1 MVVTTRADR
10 RWMSSAR
17 RRARG
22 AGRGRGAGPGDR
34 RRMRSRC
41 SRRASPTASG
51 FKGSLSRIPS
61 WPHVNS
67 SGSTRTASRRL
78 QVPARLEDDVR
89 IPREARATGPA
100 HEGRSGRPGG
110 RPPTAKKM
118 RKAGPRD
125 WIAGARLRTL
135 PLSIAPVILGTAAAH
150 TALAPWAWWR
160 IALALA
166 VAVCL
171 QIGVNYAND
180 YSDGVRGTDKFRL
193 GPSRLTGSGAAQP
206 RTVLTVALVFFGLAA
221 VAGLILVVHIG
232 QYWLLAVGAVCII
245 AAYFYTGGKRPYG
258 YYGLGEL
265 FVFVFFGLV
274 ATAGTTYVQLGT
286 VNFESWIS
294 GVAIG
299 LIACAVLMVNNIRDL
314 PQDKLAGQANAGR
327 ADREHGVADRLRGL
341 HPGAVR
347 DPAVLFAVLY
357 PNSYYTYFVL
367 LLAGPAVL
375 ITLTAKTPPELIVAL
390 QLTSF
395 TALFFAIGLGWA
407 LAF

>member
-1 MVVTTRADR
+1 V
-10 RWMSSAR
+10 
-17 RRARG
+17 
-22 AGRGRGAGPGDR
+22 
-34 RRMRSRC
+34 
-41 SRRASPTASG
+41 
-51 FKGSLSRIPS
+51 
-61 WPHVNS
+61 
-67 SGSTRTASRRL
+67 ASRKQQRIDPNRAEKL
-78 QVPARLEDDVR
+78 QVPARLEDNVR
-89 IPREARATGPA
+89 IPREARATAPA
-100 HEGRSGRPGG
+100 QKARGGRPGG
-110 RPPTAKKM
+110 RPPTAAKI
-118 RKAGPRD
+118 RKAGPGD

-193 GPSRLTGSGAAQP
+193 GPSRLTGSGAARP

-221 VAGLILVVHIG
+221 VAGIILVVHIG

-286 VNFESWIS
+286 VNLESWLS
-294 GVAIG
+294 GVAVG
-299 LIACAVLMVNNIRDL
+299 LIACAVLMINNIRDL
-314 PQDKLAGQANAGR
+314 PQDKLAGKR
-327 ADREHGVADRLRGL
+327 TL
-341 HPGAVR
+341 
-347 DPAVLFAVLY
+347 AVLMGNAAARVVFVILLLAPFVILVYFVLLY
-357 PNSYYTYFVL
+357 PNAPYTYFVL
-367 LLAGPAVL
+367 ILAIPAAL
-375 ITLTAKTPPELIVAL
+375 IGLTGKTPPELVISL

-395 TALFFAIGLGWA
+395 TALAFAVGLGWA